1 MVIKLKWMLITMK
14 KVPMRSCVVTGEKL
28 EKRELIRV
36 VKDNTNHVFVDLNGK
51 ANGRGAYLKKDKD
64 VIIRAK
70 MNKIL
75 DRRLE
80 IEVPDNIYEEILDM
94 IN

>member
-1 MVIKLKWMLITMK
+1 MK

-28 EKRELIRV
+28 DKRELVRV
-36 VKDNTNHVFVDLNGK
+36 VRDKDGNVFVDLSGK
-51 ANGRGAYLKKDKD
+51 ANGRGAYLKRD
-64 VIIRAK
+64 VEVIKKAK

-80 IEVPDNIYEEILDM
+80 VVVPDDIYEELVNM
-94 IN
+94 IK

>member
-1 MVIKLKWMLITMK
+1 MKMMK
-14 KVPMRSCVVTGEKL
+14 KVPMRSCVVTNEKL
-28 EKRELIRV
+28 EKKELIRV
-36 VKDNTNHVFVDLNGK
+36 VRDNANNIMIDLTGK

-64 VIIRAK
+64 VITKAK

-80 IEVPDNIYEEILDM
+80 VEGDDNDE
-94 IN
+94 

>member
-1 MVIKLKWMLITMK
+1 MK
-14 KVPMRSCVVTGEKL
+14 KVPMRSCVVTNEKL
-28 EKRELIRV
+28 EKKELLRV
-36 VKDNTNHVFVDLNGK
+36 VKDNTGHVFVDISGR

-64 VIIRAK
+64 VINKAK

-75 DRRLE
+75 DRKLE
-80 IEVPDNIYEEILDM
+80 VKVPDSVYEEILDM